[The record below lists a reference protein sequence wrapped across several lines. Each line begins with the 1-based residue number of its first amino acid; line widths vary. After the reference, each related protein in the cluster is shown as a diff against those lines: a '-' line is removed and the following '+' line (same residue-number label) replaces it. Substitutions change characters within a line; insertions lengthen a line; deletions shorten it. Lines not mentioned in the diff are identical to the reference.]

1 MEDLDNIS
9 ANSID
14 DKYHQASRIL
24 GGATMD
30 VNQFSQD
37 TSKLEYEEND
47 EQNNTETFEELP
59 I

>member
-9 ANSID
+9 DNSID

-37 TSKLEYEEND
+37 KSKLEYEEND